1 MSMNE
6 KRLLSFILAVLIAAF
21 TLTACCG
28 GEPSDPSVTTDP
40 SMALPQKNPLNTAE
54 GFAERL
60 KNALDETRVFTDF
73 EVREKHTYSPAS
85 IMERGMVAKWQSD
98 FSDAENP
105 KFLYTAQRNPN
116 AESPEL
122 LLFYDDG
129 FFYVKDRNAQ
139 YRQPADL
146 GYAKG
151 NIPCDGLT
159 ALLGDK
165 WSEAFS
171 DAVITEHGDG
181 TVTATVILSLFDEAE
196 TITEYLK
203 LFGIEASAHPYGM
216 DGDHCEIII
225 SVSMNGERLLSY
237 TIETTMSGF
246 DVHREMYPVTYT
258 VKAVCHNIS
267 NEFSPILPD
276 EDARAGYIEA
286 EPEISDI
293 TAEEFLR
300 RFAKSDEVS
309 GNAVYTEMITNS
321 SVTYEF
327 SEGYQVTIPI
337 LTVTAIDLSKP
348 RAPKIAVVETKTD
361 AMGLVRKKEVY
372 YKDDM
377 YYYAENGNKVALSY
391 PAEEYLANA
400 AAIAKEKAEAGITTF
415 FLSAQMLE
423 QAVFTIGPDQSVSAF
438 MEFDGNSQQK
448 NIFYQINSIYNDD
461 LYEMQNVSIRK
472 TTLAVTLDRFNH
484 MTSYTL
490 TVTASIELNGVQ
502 ALATYAIQYHL
513 NYSET
518 PREID
523 FPDDLESWGKLSED
537 I

>member
-1 MSMNE
+1 MIK
-6 KRLLSFILAVLIAAF
+6 KRLLSLILAVLIAAF
-21 TLTACCG
+21 TLTSCHRG
-28 GEPSDPSVTTDP
+28 RPSGTSGTTDP
-40 SMALPQKNPLNTAE
+40 STALPQKNPLNTAE
-54 GFAERL
+54 GFAARL
-60 KNALDETRVFTDF
+60 QNALNAVRVDTDF

-116 AESPEL
+116 AEAPDL
-122 LLFYDDG
+122 LLFYDNG
-129 FFYVKDRNAQ
+129 FFYVKDSHSQ

-159 ALLGDK
+159 ALLGNK
-165 WSEAFS
+165 WAEAFA
-171 DAVITEHGDG
+171 DAVITEQSDG
-181 TVTATVILSLFDEAE
+181 TVTATVILSLFREAE
-196 TITEYLK
+196 TVTEYLK

-216 DGDHCEIII
+216 DGDHCEIVI
-225 SVSMNGERLLSY
+225 SISMNGERLLSY

-246 DVHREMYPVTYT
+246 DVNREMYPVTYT
-258 VKAVCHNIS
+258 VKAVCRDVGNA
-267 NEFSPILPD
+267 FSPSLPD
-276 EDARAGYIEA
+276 EEAREGYIEA

-300 RFAKSDEVS
+300 RFVKSDEVS
-309 GNAVYTEMITNS
+309 SNAVYTEMITNS
-321 SVTYEF
+321 SVIYEF
-327 SEGYQVTIPI
+327 SEGYQVEIPI
-337 LTVTAIDLSKP
+337 LNITAIDLSDP
-348 RAPKIAVVETKTD
+348 RAPKISVVETKTD

-372 YKDDM
+372 YKDDV
-377 YYYAENGNKVALSY
+377 YYYSENGNKVAIPY

-400 AAIAKEKAEAGITTF
+400 AAIAKEKAESGITTF

-423 QAVFTIGPDQSVSAF
+423 QAVFTVGPDQSVSAF

-461 LYEMQNVSIRK
+461 LYEMQNVSILK
-472 TTLAVTLDRFNH
+472 STLAVTLDRFNH

-490 TVTASIELNGVQ
+490 TVTASIEWNGVQ
-502 ALATYAIQYHL
+502 AIATYSIRYHL
-513 NYSET
+513 NDSET

-523 FPDDLESWGKLSED
+523 FPDDLESWGKASEKS
-537 I
+537 

>member
-1 MSMNE
+1 MLMNK
-6 KRLLSFILAVLIAAF
+6 KRLLSFILAVLIAVF
-21 TLTACCG
+21 SLTSCCG
-28 GEPSDPSVTTDP
+28 GEPNGTSSTTDP

-54 GFAERL
+54 GFVARL
-60 KNALDETRVFTDF
+60 QNVLNEARASTAF
-73 EVREKHTYSPAS
+73 EVREKHVYSPAS
-85 IMERGMVAKWQSD
+85 IMERGLVAKWQSD

-105 KFLYTAQRNPN
+105 KFLYSAQRNPN
-116 AESPEL
+116 AEAPEL
-122 LLFYDDG
+122 LLFYDNG
-129 FFYVKDRNAQ
+129 FFYVKDSNSQ

-151 NIPCDGLT
+151 NIPFDGLT
-159 ALLGDK
+159 ALLGGK
-165 WSEAFS
+165 WDEAFR
-171 DAVITEHGDG
+171 DVAITEQTDG
-181 TVTATVILSLFDEAE
+181 SVTATVILSLFDEAE
-196 TITEYLK
+196 SVTEYLK

-216 DGDHCEIII
+216 DGDHCEIVI
-225 SVSMNGERLLSY
+225 SVCMNGDRLLSY

-258 VKAVCHNIS
+258 VKAICHDVG
-267 NEFSPILPD
+267 NEFSLLLPD
-276 EDARAGYIEA
+276 EESRAGYIEA

-300 RFAKSDEVS
+300 RFVKSDEVS

-321 SVTYEF
+321 SVVYEF
-327 SEGYQVTIPI
+327 SEGYHVTIPI
-337 LTVTAIDLSKP
+337 LSVTAIDLSKP
-348 RAPKIAVVETKTD
+348 RAPKIAMMETKTD

-377 YYYAENGNKVALSY
+377 YYYAENGNKVVLSY

-400 AAIAKEKAEAGITTF
+400 EAIAREKAEAGITTF

-423 QAVFTIGPDQSVSAF
+423 HAVFTVGPDQSVSAF

-448 NIFYQINSIYNDD
+448 NIFYQIDSIYNDD
-461 LYEMQNVSIRK
+461 LYEMQNVSIRRS
-472 TTLAVTLDRFNH
+472 TLAVTLDRFNH

-490 TVTASIELNGVQ
+490 TVTAAIELNGVQ
-502 ALATYAIQYHL
+502 AIATYSIQYHL

-523 FPDDLESWGKLSED
+523 FPDDLENWGISSANV
-537 I
+537 

>member
-1 MSMNE
+1 MNE
-6 KRLLSFILAVLIAAF
+6 KRLLAFILAVLIAAF
-21 TLTACCG
+21 SLTSCCG
-28 GEPSDPSVTTDP
+28 GEPNSTSSATDP
-40 SMALPQKNPLNTAE
+40 STALPQKHPLNTAE
-54 GFAERL
+54 GFVARL
-60 KNALDETRVFTDF
+60 QNALNEARASTAF
-73 EVREKHTYSPAS
+73 EVREKHAYSPAS
-85 IMERGMVAKWQSD
+85 IMERGLVAKWQSD

-116 AESPEL
+116 VEVPDL
-122 LLFYDDG
+122 LLFYDNG
-129 FFYVKDRNAQ
+129 FFYVKDNHSQ

-159 ALLGDK
+159 FLLGDK
-165 WSEAFS
+165 WDEAFR
-171 DAVITEHGDG
+171 DAVITEQSDG
-181 TVTATVILSLFDEAE
+181 SVTATVILSLFDEAE
-196 TITEYLK
+196 AITEYLK

-216 DGDHCEIII
+216 NGDPCEIVI
-225 SVSMNGERLLSY
+225 SVCMNGERLLSY

-258 VKAVCHNIS
+258 VKATCHAIG
-267 NEFSPILPD
+267 NEFSPSLPD
-276 EDARAGYIEA
+276 EEARAGYIEA

-300 RFAKSDEVS
+300 RFIKSGEVS

-321 SVTYEF
+321 SATYVF
-327 SEGYQVTIPI
+327 SDGYQVAIPI
-337 LTVTAIDLSKP
+337 LNVTAVDLSKP
-348 RAPKIAVVETKTD
+348 RAPRISVVETKTD
-361 AMGLVRKKEVY
+361 AMGLVRKKEIY
-372 YKDDM
+372 YKDDV
-377 YYYAENGNKVALSY
+377 YYYAENGNRVALAY

-400 AAIAKEKAEAGITTF
+400 EAIAIEKAEAGISTF

-423 QAVFTIGPDQSVSAF
+423 HAVFTVGPDQSVSAF

-461 LYEMQNVSIRK
+461 LSVMQNVAIRK
-472 TTLAVTLDRFNH
+472 TEVSVTLDRFNH

-490 TVTASIELNGVQ
+490 TVTAAIELSGVQ
-502 ALATYAIQYHL
+502 ALATYSIQYYL
-513 NYSET
+513 DYSET

-523 FPDDLESWGKLSED
+523 FPDDLEVWGLSSANA
-537 I
+537 

>member
-1 MSMNE
+1 MNK
-6 KRLLSFILAVLIAAF
+6 KRLLAFILAVLIAAF
-21 TLTACCG
+21 TLTACRG
-28 GEPSDPSVTTDP
+28 GQPNDPSVPSTD
-40 SMALPQKNPLNTAE
+40 LPQKNPLNTAQ
-54 GFAERL
+54 GFAAHL
-60 KNALDETRVFTDF
+60 QNALNETRVFTDF
-73 EVREKHTYSPAS
+73 EVREKHVYSSAS
-85 IMERGMVAKWQSD
+85 MMERGLVAKWQSD

-116 AESPEL
+116 AEVPDL
-122 LLFYDDG
+122 LLFYDNG
-129 FFYVKDRNAQ
+129 FFYVKDSSSQ

-159 ALLGDK
+159 FLLGGN
-165 WSEAFS
+165 WNEAFA
-171 DAVITEHGDG
+171 DAVITEQSDG
-181 TVTATVILSLFDEAE
+181 SVTATVILSLFDEAE
-196 TITEYLK
+196 AITEYLK

-216 DGDHCEIII
+216 NGDPCEIVI
-225 SVSMNGERLLSY
+225 SVCMNGERLLSY

-258 VKAVCHNIS
+258 VKAVCHAVG
-267 NEFSPILPD
+267 NEFSPSLPD
-276 EDARAGYIEA
+276 EEARAGYIEA

-300 RFAKSDEVS
+300 RFVKSGEVS

-321 SVTYEF
+321 SVTYVF
-327 SEGYQVTIPI
+327 SNGYQVAIPI
-337 LTVTAIDLSKP
+337 LNVTAIDLSKP
-348 RAPKIAVVETKTD
+348 RAPKLSVVETKTD
-361 AMGLVRKKEVY
+361 AMGLVLKKEIY
-372 YKDDM
+372 YKDDT
-377 YYYAENGNKVALSY
+377 YYYAENGNRIVLAY
-391 PAEEYLANA
+391 PSEEYLANA
-400 AAIAKEKAEAGITTF
+400 EAIAREKAEAGITTF

-423 QAVFTIGPDQSVSAF
+423 QAVFTVGPDQSVSAV

-461 LYEMQNVSIRK
+461 LAAMQSAELRK
-472 TTLAVTLDRFNH
+472 TTLTVTLDRFNH

-490 TVTASIELNGVQ
+490 TVTAAIEASGVQ
-502 ALATYAIQYHL
+502 ALATYAIQYYL

-523 FPDDLESWGKLSED
+523 FPDDLESWGLSSVNA
-537 I
+537 